1 MSVFYFNLRS
11 SGAGI
16 VTLSHACRIA
26 PPGGLLISTRN
37 GVDLALS
44 RAHKE

>member
-26 PPGGLLISTRN
+26 PPEDLLFQRETGLVLRP
-37 GVDLALS
+37 S
-44 RAHKE
+44 RGA